1 MRGTKILPFRF
12 IYDTERLNYMTMEN
26 HDFAFTFLTC
36 MVMVVT
42 VVTSFFVRKEMRI

>member
-1 MRGTKILPFRF
+1 
-12 IYDTERLNYMTMEN
+12 MEN

-42 VVTSFFVRKEMRI
+42 VVAGFFVRKEMKDLKQ